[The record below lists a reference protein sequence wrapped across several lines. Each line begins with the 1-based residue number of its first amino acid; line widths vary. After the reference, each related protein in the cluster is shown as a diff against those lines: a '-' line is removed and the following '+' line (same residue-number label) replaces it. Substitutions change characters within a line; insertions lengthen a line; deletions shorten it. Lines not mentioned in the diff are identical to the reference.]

1 MPLQK
6 QSCPRLM
13 ASLTLPVL
21 LLAVSG
27 CDKQAV
33 IQAQF
38 PPAQD
43 VEAATEAKPV
53 PPLDIVTSARAA
65 AEYNA
70 AVETWGMRVQSA
82 GVRVCKWL
90 KERGASYDCGD

>member
-1 MPLQK
+1 MTCARLFLGVASATLITACAPTV
-6 QSCPRLM
+6 QSVP
-13 ASLTLPVL
+13 
-21 LLAVSG
+21 
-27 CDKQAV
+27 
-33 IQAQF
+33 IF

>member
-1 MPLQK
+1 MKNRIICPALFTLAACAPTV
-6 QSCPRLM
+6 QSVP
-13 ASLTLPVL
+13 
-21 LLAVSG
+21 
-27 CDKQAV
+27 
-33 IQAQF
+33 IF

-70 AVETWGMRVQSA
+70 AIEVHAMRIRA
-82 GVRVCKWL
+82 AAIRVCRWL
-90 KERGASYDCGD
+90 NGRGGNYNCGEGD